1 MLALLV
7 LLGSAQAGK
16 FFNADRDN
24 IRKIMVFGPLDNV
37 AEGGP
42 LNDAMNVFNVVG
54 DDAPQRTLQ
63 QEFDEFFRGRVAD
76 DFGPDIDAGNFII
89 NGIVKNACSRTLGAF
104 GKSQFA
110 DTVDPNDDNTGIP
123 APAVDLLRDD
133 NNGVQ
138 QTVVQA
144 GFRFGCDFNVG
155 LPPLFDQRGEIFRV
169 QILDPTQAED
179 FNNEPG
185 LRQQLGLFA
194 QAGDIVLR
202 CCNDETQQSS
212 ATREVETAPTQEFCP
227 GITVRFCSPSEQ
239 CFPEHDNLGGAAN
252 GDCSGKVN
260 LVADAG
266 LPVTQCIE
274 DADSLRGGICD
285 TSEAGLTIGVIVT
298 VFITTWV
305 ALSATAVRTACL
317 SCRERSSFEKRK
329 KKKAAQKSTVARR
342 DNLEDLP
349 GRQYRKR
356 IAKLIRLSEGYRDF
370 IEDAR
375 AQLTAVSKVTD
386 AKRTEVAAKFR
397 AAALVLHRTLQSGLW
412 VEGQQDGDT
421 RDRAATLETAPPE
434 EEQMV
439 GGTVQIL
446 RRLEFMQQQ
455 MKIIVQASTVGEVD
469 KAHLELMELFSE
481 LVNMMNDDQ
490 MEMFEAWINNESELE
505 EAEQLIIDEEYF
517 FDKRTGS
524 TDLLES
530 LRDERKK
537 AKCRCPEALRSTGRH
552 KVFYTTYF
560 AIYFAIVFSHLLFR
574 LILGFEN
581 NGAVLYSFLP
591 LPPQYDLGLRNIL
604 QLLFIPVLF
613 GCMHGALFTL
623 TLLPTPFARGIW
635 RDVVKCA
642 PGIRDHLPV
651 DDLVKLHI
659 MWGYI
664 LILSISTGATFWLVA
679 MALDCLNDV
688 PQACLAF
695 APEATV
701 FVNPKENVLFL
712 RYCIWPTWF
721 FIIPLMEW
729 AREERAILCFGKI
742 QCCQT
747 WWWELLIFSHVGV
760 AMVTATMALAARL
773 EIFYVILLG
782 WGPYFFDKARER
794 LTHTHKTTLIIKV
807 GEDTG
812 ASSRLHLHGANNK
825 PVSVHVIMALP
836 RGFSSTAG
844 QWIYFS
850 CNAIDYT
857 WHPFTLASASDSAFV
872 NLEIGVRGLRENWEE
887 DTNGLGQ
894 KTWFQKKGTETWTY
908 KLFKHISTVVRDNR
922 GARKVGAAG
931 VGDSIE
937 LPVMIRGPYG
947 AAYERC
953 LDPSLGASVIMGAG
967 TGVTSALSGLRD
979 VVARKRRDSPTP
991 GIIWFVWTTQA
1002 VDDLLWLWDSLMETL
1017 HEACVERI
1025 IQPKR
1030 THRKSSKM
1038 MDWLGMT
1045 VYITKA
1051 DRKLLSQF
1059 VESTR
1064 PQRGRGV
1071 TAQVDF
1077 NSDTDGYANPLRQE
1091 DSNGSYLTKE
1101 QVHAWMTDDKR
1112 LLANSLDDKGTH
1124 VVKLLRF
1131 VRMLCGNK
1139 QVAVSYCGPPGL
1151 TITLV
1156 EAGNELGAGYE
1167 FAFDTL

>member
-1 MLALLV
+1 MLALLLV

-16 FFNADRDN
+16 NFFNADNPDVV
-24 IRKIMVFGPLDNV
+24 KIMVFP
-37 AEGGP
+37 A
-42 LNDAMNVFNVVG
+42 NDPNLLAQIAAIDADSLAAG
-54 DDAPQRTLQ
+54 LPTLTDDLANMF
-63 QEFDEFFRGRVAD
+63 ENRVAD
-76 DFGPDIDAGNFII
+76 DFGINDGQII
-89 NGIVKNACSRTLGAF
+89 NGIVKNACSRSLGVF
-104 GKSQFA
+104 GKAQFP
-110 DTVDPNDDNTGIP
+110 DPNDAAGLPGPVTFNRLNADGDLV
-123 APAVDLLRDD
+123 AV
-133 NNGVQ
+133 NQEGKFF
-138 QTVVQA
+138 A
-144 GFRFGCDFNVG
+144 CDFNVG
-155 LPPLFDQRGEIFRV
+155 LPPLFDQRGEIFRI
-169 QILDPTQAED
+169 QIMDDTQAAK
-179 FNNEPG
+179 FNVEPG
-185 LRQQLGLFA
+185 LREDLGLLA
-194 QAGDIVLR
+194 QAGDFVFR
-202 CCNDETQQSS
+202 CCDDETQQSS
-212 ATREVETAPTQEFCP
+212 AIEPIDTAPTQDFCP
-227 GITVRFCSPSEQ
+227 GITVRFCSPSEECTVEQ
-239 CFPEHDNLGGAAN
+239 DQLNGAEN
-252 GDCSGKVN
+252 GECSGKLN
-260 LVADAG
+260 AFSADAG
-266 LPVTQCIE
+266 KPVTQCVA
-274 DADSLRGGICD
+274 DADVAANPQFAGRNGRCD
-285 TSEAGLTIGVIVT
+285 TAESVRAISVIVI

-317 SCRERSSFEKRK
+317 ACQERSSFEKRK

-537 AKCRCPEALRSTGRH
+537 SKCRCPEALRSTGRH

-560 AIYFAIVFSHLLFR
+560 AIYFAIVFSHLFFR

-591 LPPQYDLGLRNIL
+591 LPPQYDLGLTNIL

-664 LILSISTGATFWLVA
+664 LILSISTGATFWLIA
-679 MALDCLNDV
+679 MSIDCLNNV

-695 APEATV
+695 APEAAV

-773 EIFYVILLG
+773 EIFYVILIG

-794 LTHTHKTTLIIKV
+794 IWHTHKTSLIIKV

-836 RGFSSTAG
+836 RGFTSTAG

-922 GARKVGAAG
+922 GARKVGAVA
-931 VGDSIE
+931 GDSIE

-1156 EAGNELGAGYE
+1156 EAGHELGAGYE

>member
-1 MLALLV
+1 
-7 LLGSAQAGK
+7 LG
-16 FFNADRDN
+16 
-24 IRKIMVFGPLDNV
+24 
-37 AEGGP
+37 
-42 LNDAMNVFNVVG
+42 
-54 DDAPQRTLQ
+54 T
-63 QEFDEFFRGRVAD
+63 
-76 DFGPDIDAGNFII
+76 
-89 NGIVKNACSRTLGAF
+89 F
-104 GKSQFA
+104 GKSHFQNFGIA
-110 DTVDPNDDNTGIP
+110 DIEDDNLG
-123 APAVDLLRDD
+123 LRGRNINRTNAD
-133 NNGVQ
+133 NVE
-138 QTVVQA
+138 VEVLQA
-144 GFRFGCDFNVG
+144 DFVFGCDFNLG
-155 LPPLFDQRGEIFRV
+155 DRPLFDQRVDIFRM
-169 QILDPTQAED
+169 QFLNDQASVD
-179 FNNEPG
+179 AFNTEAG
-185 LRQQLGLFA
+185 LREEFQLFA
-194 QAGDIVLR
+194 ALGDVIFR
-202 CCNDETQQSS
+202 CCDDEQQQSS
-212 ATREVETAPTQEFCP
+212 ALDVCP
-227 GITVRFCSPSEQ
+227 GITVRFCSPTEE
-239 CFPEHDNLGGAAN
+239 CFVDHDKFGNEPN
-252 GDCSGKVN
+252 GDCSGQLNTFSADAGEPVIPC
-260 LVADAG
+260 VADATSG
-266 LPVTQCIE
+266 TQGRCSN
-274 DADSLRGGICD
+274 A
-285 TSEAGLTIGVIVT
+285 EANLTIGVIIS
-298 VFITTWV
+298 VFIGTWV

-317 SCRERSSFEKRK
+317 ACRERSSFEKRK

-421 RDRAATLETAPPE
+421 RDRAPTLETAPPE

-469 KAHLELMELFSE
+469 KAHMELMELFSE

-517 FDKRTGS
+517 FDKRAGS
-524 TDLLES
+524 TDLLEG
-530 LRDERKK
+530 LRDERRQ
-537 AKCRCPEALRSTGRH
+537 ARCRCPEALRSTGRH

-560 AIYFAIVFSHLLFR
+560 AIYFTIVFSHLVLR
-574 LILGFEN
+574 LLLGREN
-581 NGAVLYSFLP
+581 NGAVIYSFLP
-591 LPPQYDLGLRNIL
+591 LPPQYDITLNGQNIL

-623 TLLPTPFARGIW
+623 TLLPVPFARGLW

-664 LILSISTGATFWLVA
+664 LILSISTGATFWLIA
-679 MALDCLNDV
+679 MAINCLDNV
-688 PQACLAF
+688 PQSCLAF
-695 APEATV
+695 APDVAV
-701 FVNPKENVLFL
+701 FVNPKANVLFL

-760 AMVTATMALAARL
+760 AMVTATMALAARIH
-773 EIFYVILLG
+773 IFYVILLG
-782 WGPYFFDKARER
+782 WGPYFADKARER
-794 LTHTHKTTLIIKV
+794 LFHTYKTNLIIKV

-812 ASSRLHLHGANNK
+812 ASSRLHLHGSNNK
-825 PVSVHVIMALP
+825 PVSVHVIMTLP
-836 RGFSSTAG
+836 RGFASTAG

-872 NLEIGVRGLRENWEE
+872 NLEVGVRGLRENWEE

-908 KLFKHISTVVRDNR
+908 KLFKHISTKVRENR
-922 GARKVGAAG
+922 EARKNGAASA
-931 VGDSIE
+931 DTSIE
-937 LPVMIRGPYG
+937 IPVMIRGPYG

-1064 PQRGRGV
+1064 PNRGRGV
-1071 TAQVDF
+1071 TAAVDF
-1077 NSDTDGYANPLRQE
+1077 NSDTDGYANPLRAE

-1131 VRMLCGNK
+1131 VRMLSGNK

-1156 EAGNELGAGYE
+1156 EAGNELGQGYE